1 MLWPCGTLSKLLYPS
16 VICEMDGITDH
27 LKAEQD
33 HRSQC
38 RRYCLTICPMPNCSP
53 HLCTQWAVAFE
64 EVTADFSLAGHVH
77 MAVGAVAVA
86 ADPLQKVGAH
96 RHLRWEGGRSE
107 NPKVHTFVPYSLYK

>member
-1 MLWPCGTLSKLLYPS
+1 MEQLALGATGTNTPAGKVRTQQRVLL
-16 VICEMDGITDH
+16 
-27 LKAEQD
+27 LA
-33 HRSQC
+33 
-38 RRYCLTICPMPNCSP
+38 
-53 HLCTQWAVAFE
+53 LCTQWAVAFE